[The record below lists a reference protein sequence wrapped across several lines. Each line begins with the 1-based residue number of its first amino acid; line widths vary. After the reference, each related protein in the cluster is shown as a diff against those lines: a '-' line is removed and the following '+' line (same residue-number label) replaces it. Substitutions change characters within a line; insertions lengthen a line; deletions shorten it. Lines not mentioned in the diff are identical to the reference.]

1 MSIRKK
7 LAAGEFLTLVEL
19 EPPKGINVAP
29 FLESASRVKGRAD
42 AFVVPEMANAVMK
55 ISSLGGCMLL
65 KSKGMEPV
73 LQCCC
78 RDRNRLALQAD
89 ILAASALGIET
100 VMAVEGEAPSFGDH
114 HKARP
119 VYDLELTDLLDVI
132 TKLTTGRDMAGIE
145 LDGTPEFT
153 MGSFISPAV
162 IGTVQ
167 QELEALEARNRAGAE
182 FFITPPV
189 FDLDSFKGFMKHLDG
204 KPVKI
209 IPNVLLL
216 KSVGM
221 ARAIDLHMNHVH
233 MPADMIARLKKAP
246 DRVREC
252 VQIARELI
260 TAVKEAGYAGV
271 MVSPLGWEDRL
282 PQILEG
288 V

>member
-1 MSIRKK
+1 MSLRQK

-19 EPPKGINVAP
+19 EPPKGTNVKP
-29 FLESASRVKGRAD
+29 FLEHAARIKGRVD

-65 KSKGMEPV
+65 RNKGLETV

-89 ILAASALGIET
+89 LLAAGALGIEA

-114 HKARP
+114 HKARA
-119 VYDLELTDLLDVI
+119 VYDLELIELLAVI
-132 TKLTTGRDMAGIE
+132 KKLMGGRDMSGIE
-145 LDGTPEFT
+145 LDGAPNFT
-153 MGSFISPAV
+153 LGSFISPAV
-162 IGTVQ
+162 IGAVQ
-167 QELEALEARNRAGAE
+167 QELEALEARQKAGAE
-182 FFITPPV
+182 FFVTPPV
-189 FDLDSFKGFMKHLDG
+189 FDLDSFKGFMKHLEG

-233 MPADMIARLKKAP
+233 MPAELITRLKKAP

-260 TAVKEAGYAGV
+260 KAIKEAGYAG
-271 MVSPLGWEDRL
+271 MMISPLGWEDRL
-282 PQILEG
+282 PQILDG
-288 V
+288 I

>member
-1 MSIRKK
+1 MSIRQK

-19 EPPKGINVAP
+19 EPPKGTNVAP
-29 FLESASRVKGRAD
+29 FLENAARIKGRAD

-65 KSKGMEPV
+65 KNKGLETVM
-73 LQCCC
+73 QCCC

-89 ILAASALGIET
+89 LLAAAAMGIDT

-119 VYDLELTDLLDVI
+119 VYDLELIELLEVI
-132 TKLTTGRDMAGIE
+132 KKLATGRDMAGIE
-145 LDGTPEFT
+145 LDGTPDFT
-153 MGSFISPAV
+153 VGSLISPAV

-167 QELEALEARNRAGAE
+167 QELEALDARNQAGAE

-189 FDLDSFKGFMKHLDG
+189 FDLDSFKGFMKHVEG

-233 MPADMIARLKKAP
+233 MPSDLIQRLKKAP
-246 DRVREC
+246 DRFREC

-260 TAVKEAGYAGV
+260 GAVKQAGYAGV
-271 MVSPLGWEDRL
+271 MISPLGWEDRL

>member
-1 MSIRKK
+1 MSIRQK

-29 FLESASRVKGRAD
+29 FLENAARIKGRVD

-65 KSKGMEPV
+65 KNKGLEAV

-89 ILAASALGIET
+89 LLAAGALGIDT

-119 VYDLELTDLLDVI
+119 VYDLELSDLLKVI
-132 TKLTTGRDMAGIE
+132 NKLNSGRDMAGIE
-145 LDGTPEFT
+145 LDGAPDFT
-153 MGSFISPAV
+153 MGSSVSPAV

-167 QELEALEARNRAGAE
+167 QELEALEERNQAGAE
-182 FFITPPV
+182 FFVTPPV
-189 FDLDSFKGFMKHLDG
+189 FDLGSFKGFMKHLDD

-221 ARAIDLHMNHVH
+221 ARATDLHMNHVH
-233 MPADMIARLKKAP
+233 MPSGLIQRLKKAP

-260 TAVKEAGYAGV
+260 AEVKEAGYAGV
-271 MVSPLGWEDRL
+271 MISPLGWEDRL
-282 PQILEG
+282 PQIVEG